1 MIDAPPVP
9 VPHGP
14 QTGRPREGEHRPWAR
29 WYDRRVSTTGD
40 DARRA
45 EILGIESRREP
56 GAAVIRLRGELD
68 LAGAPRLA
76 EAVREQARDGEPVVL
91 DMSEVTFIDSTGVRT
106 LLDAARAVDVPLALL
121 APSHRVVRVL
131 ELTRLRDRLPELP
144 DLSPSSLA
152 SLNRADPRV

>member
-1 MIDAPPVP
+1 M
-9 VPHGP
+9 
-14 QTGRPREGEHRPWAR
+14 
-29 WYDRRVSTTGD
+29 SKTGD
-40 DARRA
+40 DARRG
-45 EILGIESRREP
+45 EVLRIESRREP

-76 EAVREQARDGEPVVL
+76 EAVRDEARDGDPVVL

-106 LLDAARAVDVPLALL
+106 LLDAARAVDVPMALL

-144 DLSPSSLA
+144 DLSPASLA
-152 SLNRADPRV
+152 SLSRADS